1 MTVHLC
7 IVHILTAKDVR
18 DKRWA
23 MDCPVAG
30 CKGQKGARGS
40 PGPVGPQ
47 VRLTISSLHAYHNK
61 LCLIKIFSLEFV
73 HISYIGNNT
82 LLPTLTKILY

>member
-1 MTVHLC
+1 MYMCEMIIYVHPCILCNLTVKG
-7 IVHILTAKDVR
+7 IR

-47 VRLTISSLHAYHNK
+47 VRLAISSLHAYHN
-61 LCLIKIFSLEFV
+61 
-73 HISYIGNNT
+73 
-82 LLPTLTKILY
+82 